1 MGICSDDLFIPQQT
15 NCVRV
20 SLSFIFFCFVMEAGN
35 PKKKKINKNPTR
47 PWLFLATE
55 PSADRRDASLVS
67 GALAAAAPSQLTW
80 CRFLSGQQAAGA
92 QALAV
97 NYENI
102 CVTTVFSFFRG
113 PWQPRDPDNIMEPPP
128 EPPTRR
134 RGPCRGEGAA
144 ARCGDGDVA
153 QEEVLVLS
161 KCLFCLCRWRLKSR
175 ASNIYTH
182 TRQR

>member
-1 MGICSDDLFIPQQT
+1 MGICSDDLFVRQQT

-20 SLSFIFFCFVMEAGN
+20 CLFFFFVSSWKLQT
-35 PKKKKINKNPTR
+35 PQKINSMR

-92 QALAV
+92 QALGV

-102 CVTTVFSFFRG
+102 CVTTVFSFFYD
-113 PWQPRDPDNIMEPPP
+113 PWQSRDPDNIMEPPP
-128 EPPTRR
+128 ELASRR
-134 RGPCRGEGAA
+134 RGPCRGEGTA

-161 KCLFCLCRWRLKSR
+161 KCLFCLCRWRLKSC
-175 ASNIYTH
+175 ASNINTH